1 MLKDIKQ
8 SGQTRIMLDCS
19 TNIILDVL
27 SQAQQV
33 GIMTAYH
40 SYILTSLVKDS
51 KSAFTT
57 CVFLSPVVHQMLL
70 SAVSVFFT
78 FYSLVST
85 IPKDLHMVELESF
98 SHGGTNI
105 TALRLVDPDL
115 EEVQNVVQD
124 WVLGEIRFGRKIP
137 FQGKTIKVGQTTF
150 LKDVLQKTTQNMN
163 RTMRCTANTLKKV
176 LRIKNV

>member
-40 SYILTSLVKDS
+40 SYILTSLVRDS
-51 KSAFTT
+51 KSAFLVQR
-57 CVFLSPVVHQMLL
+57 VFFFSPAIVVVHQMLL
-70 SAVSVFFT
+70 SAVFVFFT
-78 FYSLVST
+78 FFFFSRFT
-85 IPKDLHMVELESF
+85 KDLHMVELESF

-115 EEVQNVVQD
+115 QEVQNVVQD

-137 FQGKTIKVGQTTF
+137 FQGKTVKVGHWLSSF
-150 LKDVLQKTTQNMN
+150 VVVKRPYNGFIL
-163 RTMRCTANTLKKV
+163 
-176 LRIKNV
+176 I